1 MKRVGKIALAF
12 GAGMAAVAVINLVS
26 GIIGLDVQGTLFA
39 SGWIGG
45 HVFCAC
51 YSRRASA

>member
-12 GAGMAAVAVINLVS
+12 AAGMVAVAVTNLIA
-26 GIIGLDVQGTLFA
+26 GIVGIDLQGTLFA

-51 YSRRASA
+51 FPRRVTA